1 MRKHPVILGLLLLLL
16 VGVIFFLVVYFL
28 GSLTG
33 KRSLSLG
40 DHVGV
45 VTVEGVLR
53 DSQDIVRQVEEFS
66 RDEVIKAVVV
76 RIDSPGAARKCQTYE
91 SAHQSHLQSQQRYRN
106 L

>member
-1 MRKHPVILGLLLLLL
+1 MRKHPVILGLLLLLF

-45 VTVEGVLR
+45 VTVEGCP
-53 DSQDIVRQVEEFS
+53 SGF
-66 RDEVIKAVVV
+66 A
-76 RIDSPGAARKCQTYE
+76 G
-91 SAHQSHLQSQQRYRN
+91 YRATGGGI
-106 L
+106 